1 MSQFTAPAG
10 ILGRPDFSGE
20 DYELQAFQ
28 NLSKTLSQLAQFQ
41 AKNEV
46 EQAYEYGLM
55 VEQLG
60 EEEAKNASA
69 FGQLVDQGK
78 ISNLANSW
86 IEVGG
91 QTGRAKKRFI
101 PWSAMAEDNYERAL
115 DSDQFG
121 LRTGDNPEKAWNDW
135 KATVLAEERQKMN
148 GAGYYYGK
156 TFGGLMDKWESE
168 FKPRAFKARAELQRD
183 DLRRGVADEIGDLVT
198 KKADDLPGLMS
209 DLTMLVSDAG
219 NRGALGNEGYRKYT
233 YDVLEQLAQNPDTAA
248 AANFALENMRE
259 ESGLQWKDH
268 YSAEL
273 DASENRRNA
282 ALMPRLTRDATDN
295 VFAILTDNQFNG
307 TPVDFS
313 SVVANMDPALSP
325 EARQQAIETALK
337 SSAASFVRTGNPEGM
352 EVLLDQFEDT
362 ESPSGE
368 PYSLVMGTEI
378 SEVRNY
384 LARSQEDKA
393 AKQLQQFQ
401 LDTARAESVLE
412 GALGFVATEIQREA
426 EQSGGAVNISEFEFR
441 QRVED
446 RLEALGEARF
456 FIEND
461 VYNNAANTFFTSG
474 VGRFNS
480 TFTKLGED
488 QGDVGL
494 EIFQE
499 VIRDNPTDVSA
510 AIRQLAISGTGLR
523 ADTYQSVKERV
534 EQYHRAMTD
543 IRGASKTTHD
553 KNLMTALDTKFG
565 FKRLSEG
572 KDPSG
577 VLDGISQAQIS
588 QAGKFLDQLET
599 QYTESLSAKIEGY
612 QTLNPTEQLTAD
624 ILATFA
630 AEASKEVI
638 EAATADGAFTFESPQ
653 SMIERIKAAGEDR
666 DFATRVLPKSGAEV
680 GGGRIKDNLQ
690 ENIGD
695 LQAAIDDQDSSS
707 AKSELAKIRPQA
719 DSLINTVEQG
729 LQLTG
734 QNLSA
739 YPISRLFT
747 NQRPVSVE
755 ELESGTFDT
764 KRGPDDIS
772 LTSFNYDPTVQ
783 PMFDGMA
790 DLESAIKEYND
801 VGLAGGDINTTRV
814 VRLVNTIN
822 KRAASDGDI
831 TGVRSIEAFL
841 SFQKDLF
848 EFRGYN

>member
-1 MSQFTAPAG
+1 
-10 ILGRPDFSGE
+10 
-20 DYELQAFQ
+20 
-28 NLSKTLSQLAQFQ
+28 
-41 AKNEV
+41 
-46 EQAYEYGLM
+46 
-55 VEQLG
+55 
-60 EEEAKNASA
+60 
-69 FGQLVDQGK
+69 
-78 ISNLANSW
+78 
-86 IEVGG
+86 
-91 QTGRAKKRFI
+91 
-101 PWSAMAEDNYERAL
+101 
-115 DSDQFG
+115 
-121 LRTGDNPEKAWNDW
+121 
-135 KATVLAEERQKMN
+135 
-148 GAGYYYGK
+148 
-156 TFGGLMDKWESE
+156 
-168 FKPRAFKARAELQRD
+168 
-183 DLRRGVADEIGDLVT
+183 
-198 KKADDLPGLMS
+198 
-209 DLTMLVSDAG
+209 
-219 NRGALGNEGYRKYT
+219 
-233 YDVLEQLAQNPDTAA
+233 
-248 AANFALENMRE
+248 
-259 ESGLQWKDH
+259 
-268 YSAEL
+268 
-273 DASENRRNA
+273 
-282 ALMPRLTRDATDN
+282 
-295 VFAILTDNQFNG
+295 
-307 TPVDFS
+307 
-313 SVVANMDPALSP
+313 
-325 EARQQAIETALK
+325 
-337 SSAASFVRTGNPEGM
+337 
-352 EVLLDQFEDT
+352 
-362 ESPSGE
+362 
-368 PYSLVMGTEI
+368 MGTEI

-384 LARSQEDKA
+384 LDRSQEDKA

-534 EQYHRAMTD
+534 EQYHKAMTD

-577 VLDGISQAQIS
+577 VLDDISQAQKS

-653 SMIERIKAAGEDR
+653 SMIERIKAAGFGR
-666 DFATRVLPKSGAEV
+666 DFSARRLPTSGAEV
-680 GGGRIKDNLQ
+680 GGGTIKDNLQ

-719 DSLINTVEQG
+719 DSLINTVESG
-729 LQLTG
+729 IQLTG

-747 NQRPVSVE
+747 QQRPVSIE

-764 KRGPDDIS
+764 KQGPDDIS

-790 DLESAIKEYND
+790 DLQSAIKEYND
-801 VGLAGGDINTTRV
+801 VGSAGGDINTTRV
-814 VRLVNTIN
+814 ARLVNTIN
-822 KRAASDGDI
+822 KRAAASDDI